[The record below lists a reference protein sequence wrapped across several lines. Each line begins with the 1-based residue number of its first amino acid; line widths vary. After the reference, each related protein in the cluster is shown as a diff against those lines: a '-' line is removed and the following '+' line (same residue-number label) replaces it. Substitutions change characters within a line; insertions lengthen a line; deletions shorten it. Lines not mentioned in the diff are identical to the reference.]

1 MDIVSSFKPTG
12 TGPCPQCG
20 KNTPQS
26 PVARF
31 CSDACADIAFREHN
45 AATRRTERLSE
56 WEYLWTRLVIGRDL
70 SALRMEDFQRT
81 QAVTDIDACFGP
93 HGLKSNV
100 ALRGEPGRGKS
111 MAARY
116 ALMRSYV
123 EFGQSVCEVSARR
136 LMREGDRLDI
146 WRAVNSSD
154 VLLVDDIDKAV
165 WGEQAVATFWEVCEG
180 INRRRARV
188 IITGNV
194 SLIRMN
200 DEIVQKLGSSHDMQP
215 AYDRLLPLV
224 GIKVVGDNLRREK
237 KS

>member
-1 MDIVSSFKPTG
+1 MNIVSSLQPNT

-20 KNTPQS
+20 VNTPQS

-31 CSDACADIAFREHN
+31 CSDECADIAFREHN
-45 AATRRTERLSE
+45 AATRRTERLRE
-56 WEYLWTRLVIGRDL
+56 WEYLWTRSVVGRDL
-70 SALRMEDFQRT
+70 SALRMEDFERT
-81 QAVTDIDACFGP
+81 QAVVDIDACFDGY
-93 HGLKSNV
+93 GLKSNV

-146 WRAVNSSD
+146 WRAVNHSD
-154 VLLVDDIDKAV
+154 VLLIDDIDKSV
-165 WGEQAVATFWEVCEG
+165 WTEQAVATFWEVCEG
-180 INRRRARV
+180 VNRRRARV

-200 DEIVQKLGSSHDMQP
+200 DEIVQRLGQTHDMQP
-215 AYDRLLPLV
+215 AFDRLLPMV
-224 GIKVVGDNLRREK
+224 GIKVLGDNLRREK